1 MEKNVS
7 KKQEVRAMA
16 VVNAQA
22 VQYVDKVDAD
32 RENRIVGEI
41 RMITEQTKQV
51 VLMASIEIGR
61 RLTEAKSLV
70 RHGQWSAWL
79 KDRIDYS
86 QRTANNFMRIYR
98 EYGETG
104 MAEKSQSI
112 ANLSYTHALALLDVP
127 AEERAKFAEERN
139 AKDMKIK
146 ELQEEIK
153 AMNEQRNRDGEKYGK
168 LIAEKDALAEKAKAA
183 QRELEEQVK
192 KLEQQAG
199 EAQQAEVKKQLEL
212 AVAKERAELEKAGER
227 VRGLQSEIAQL
238 AEEQRKEIERVRKQ
252 EQVAAQGEIA
262 KRDKL
267 IAQTR
272 EEMKAELEK
281 AKTELEK
288 SRKEVKEE
296 QEKNRLAENL
306 AICAFAI
313 DELLDRYA
321 QVIDTLLSI
330 QTLDGEKAKKLM
342 ADLEKSLAMI
352 RQKANLKIA
361 VA

>member
-1 MEKNVS
+1 MEKNVNR
-7 KKQEVRAMA
+7 KQEVSAMA
-16 VVNAQA
+16 VVDAQ
-22 VQYVDKVDAD
+22 VVEYVDKMDAD
-32 RENRIVGEI
+32 REGRIVGEI

-104 MAEKSQSI
+104 IAEKSQSI

-153 AMNEQRNRDGEKYGK
+153 ALNEQRNRDGEKYGK
-168 LIAEKDALAEKAKAA
+168 LIAGKMAEKEALAASAKERQHA
-183 QRELEEQVK
+183 
-192 KLEQQAG
+192 LEQQILRLERQAREAG
-199 EAQQAEVKKQLEL
+199 EAQQAEVKKQIDL
-212 AVAKERAELEKAGER
+212 AVAKEHAELERAGER
-227 VRGLQSEIAQL
+227 VRDLQAEITQL

-252 EQVAAQGEIA
+252 EQVAAQSEIA

-272 EEMKAELEK
+272 EEMKAELER
-281 AKTELEK
+281 AQTELEK

-321 QVIDTLLSI
+321 V
-330 QTLDGEKAKKLM
+330 
-342 ADLEKSLAMI
+342 LE
-352 RQKANLKIA
+352 Q
-361 VA
+361 